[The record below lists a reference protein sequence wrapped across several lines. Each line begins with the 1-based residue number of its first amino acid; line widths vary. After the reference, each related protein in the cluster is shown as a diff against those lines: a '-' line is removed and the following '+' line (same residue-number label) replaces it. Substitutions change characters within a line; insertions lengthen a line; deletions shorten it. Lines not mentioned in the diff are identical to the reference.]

1 MKLTKLNEAY
11 TLVDENENWMTS
23 GNVNKEMNGSLNINI
38 FTTLKTE
45 LAEGENRWGSLYYSV
60 NREGNINA
68 SYNFEGS
75 YKEDFVDYAEGI
87 IAEILEE
94 IK

>member
-38 FTTLKTE
+38 FTTCYFL
-45 LAEGENRWGSLYYSV
+45 
-60 NREGNINA
+60 
-68 SYNFEGS
+68 
-75 YKEDFVDYAEGI
+75 
-87 IAEILEE
+87 
-94 IK
+94 